1 MIHGPVVE
9 QGMGRIR
16 TDKELRELYK
26 DLGIVADIKKEET
39 GMDWTCS
46 KNGSG
51 KDS

>member
-1 MIHGPVVE
+1 MVE
-9 QGMGRIR
+9 QEILRII

-26 DLGIVADIKKEET
+26 DLDIIADIKKEET